1 VIEFTNIEHMFDKLK
16 KGLTVDKG
24 DPIDSPGYRGLIQYE
39 DIPYDDLNVGCP
51 ESCMSCLLDAIEIV
65 ESGDWQNPNA
75 TGPLQRCDAHNPAD
89 TMHGHYQI
97 GRLMIQDA
105 QSLCKGGGGL
115 PKVTACCGIP
125 KNAYAI
131 LSTNCN
137 GNASCC
143 DNKKALGQLI
153 IDCWRRRWTR
163 NQGKGACGWSKCD
176 GSGGPS
182 ENESGRHKYT
192 CEDLAKMHKEG
203 VCGHKCCESPGCCGE
218 NVSEV
223 QQEAEGGNA
232 CARAN
237 QYWER
242 VQSVMNQICP
252 NCEDTNPPEGYC
264 CEVDGTDIGEPA
276 TYESCENQ
284 GGTWSPEPCTKFDNL
299 SVDK

>member
-1 VIEFTNIEHMFDKLK
+1 MIEFTNIEYMFDKLAK
-16 KGLTVDKG
+16 EPKGKPVSPPNYRDLT
-24 DPIDSPGYRGLIQYE
+24 QYE
-39 DIPYDDLNVGCP
+39 SIPYGDLNVGCS

-65 ESGDWQNPNA
+65 ESGDWQNPDA
-75 TGPLQRCDAHNPAD
+75 TGPLQRCDAHNPAG

-97 GRLMIQDA
+97 GRAMITDA

-125 KNAYAI
+125 KNAYTI
-131 LSTNCN
+131 LSTDCD
-137 GNASCC
+137 GNADCC
-143 DNKKALGQLI
+143 NEKKALGQLVI
-153 IDCWRRRWTR
+153 NCWRRRWTR
-163 NQGKGACGWSKCD
+163 NQGKGSCGWSKCD

-182 ENESGRHKYT
+182 ENENGRHKYT

-218 NVSEV
+218 VGEV
-223 QQEAEGGNA
+223 QQQAEGGNA

-252 NCEDTNPPEGYC
+252 NCEGTDPPEGYC
-264 CEVDGTDIGEPA
+264 CKVDGTDIDTPTD
-276 TYESCENQ
+276 TYESCESQ
-284 GGTWSPEPCTKFDNL
+284 GGSWSAEPCIKYEKL
-299 SVDK
+299 QVEK